1 VKQARYVRPTRLSE
15 ALAALAD
22 RPWSILAGG
31 TAFYPGRLGNSF
43 DEDVLNISAI
53 SDARAVT
60 REDGHWRIPMLAT
73 WTDLI
78 ENHDLP
84 ARFDGLKKAARQ
96 VGGVQ
101 IQNAATICGNLCNAS
116 PTADAAPNLLALD
129 ALVELQS
136 VRAERLLPVSD
147 FITGDCRTARGFDE
161 LVTALIIPETDR
173 RSRSTFLKLGARK
186 YLVISIV
193 TVGAVVELGT
203 DQRIAAAR
211 FAIGACGPVAKRL
224 PRLEERVLGQ
234 ELRSDLADLVSDRH
248 LAPLK
253 PIDDVRGTAAY
264 RRDAALTLL
273 RRTLAELSR

>member
-1 VKQARYVRPTRLSE
+1 MRPTQLSE
-15 ALAALAD
+15 ALGALAD
-22 RPWSILAGG
+22 RSWIVLAGG
-31 TAFYPGRLGNSF
+31 TAFYPARLGNPF
-43 DEDVLNISAI
+43 DEDVLDISAI

-73 WTDLI
+73 WSDLNA
-78 ENHDLP
+78 NHDLP

-96 VGGVQ
+96 VGSVQ
-101 IQNAATICGNLCNAS
+101 IQNVATICGNLCNAS
-116 PTADAAPNLLALD
+116 ATADGVPNLLALE
-129 ALVELQS
+129 ALVELRS
-136 VRAERLLPVSD
+136 VCGERLLPVAD
-147 FITGDCRTARGFDE
+147 FIIGDCRTTRADDE

-186 YLVISIV
+186 CLTISIA

-203 DQRIAAAR
+203 DQRIAVAR

-248 LAPLK
+248 LAPLD